1 MVVSVQSR
9 QFQFPLN
16 ISYQEFLP
24 YYRGEVNKV
33 EVVDSKGQTLWVN
46 AKHFRP
52 FLTSNGIR
60 AYFCMTIDGQ
70 GNLISL
76 KKY

>member
-1 MVVSVQSR
+1 MSSGHQ

-33 EVVDSKGQTLWVN
+33 EVVDVKGQTLWIN
-46 AKHFRP
+46 AKHFRR
-52 FLTSNGIR
+52 FLTSSGIR
-60 AYFCMTIDGQ
+60 AYFCMTIDAQ

-76 KKY
+76 EKD

>member
-1 MVVSVQSR
+1 MVVSHQI
-9 QFQFPLN
+9 FQFPLN

-33 EVVDSKGQTLWVN
+33 EVVDIKGRTLWIN
-46 AKHFRP
+46 ARHFRP
-52 FLTSNGIR
+52 FLSSTGIK
-60 AYFCMTIDGQ
+60 AYFNMVVDSQ

-76 KKY
+76 TKV